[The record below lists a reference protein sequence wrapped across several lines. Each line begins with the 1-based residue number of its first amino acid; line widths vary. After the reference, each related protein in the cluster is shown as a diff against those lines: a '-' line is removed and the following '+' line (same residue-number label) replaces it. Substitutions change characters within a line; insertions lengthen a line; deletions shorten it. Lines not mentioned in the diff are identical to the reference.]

1 MFLKLVFKRKEM
13 CMSVIFQAKINLM
26 LVDKHSQIPI
36 LALKTPNLLVLHLN
50 AEDQFWP
57 WTVTGDL
64 VQCADFLWAE
74 DSIIRFHTINRDG
87 NIFWG
92 KQNNFSTNNAASKWM
107 AWMNEWMNEWMWF
120 YVFPDIV
127 SYSGLYFRDIWE
139 TRNPLTDGRTKPIIE
154 MRGRI

>member
-107 AWMNEWMNEWMWF
+107 AWMNEWMNEWDSMHF
-120 YVFPDIV
+120 LI
-127 SYSGLYFRDIWE
+127 SYHTQDSISAIFEKRVTHW
-139 TRNPLTDGRTKPIIE
+139 PTDGQSLL
-154 MRGRI
+154 

>member
-92 KQNNFSTNNAASKWM
+92 KQNNFSTNNAASKSM
-107 AWMNEWMNEWMWF
+107 AWMNEWMNEWMNVILCISWYRIILRTISAIF
-120 YVFPDIV
+120 EKRVTHWP
-127 SYSGLYFRDIWE
+127 
-139 TRNPLTDGRTKPIIE
+139 TDGQSLL
-154 MRGRI
+154 